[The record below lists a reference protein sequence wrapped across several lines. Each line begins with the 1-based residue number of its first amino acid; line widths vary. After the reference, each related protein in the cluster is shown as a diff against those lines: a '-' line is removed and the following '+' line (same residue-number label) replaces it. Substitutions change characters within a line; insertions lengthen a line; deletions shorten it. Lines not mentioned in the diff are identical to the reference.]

1 MPKKLKSQRRKK
13 GKSLGD
19 SEHDDTGFGDVD
31 EVEILSED
39 HTVADDASFNS
50 FYDDFGGDAENGAAA
65 EDGAPDTQSRA
76 EISAA
81 NRHNSLLEALSLAST
96 IPSEKRSVKRE
107 QYLKRLFKAI
117 SQFAAG
123 PPGQEAVLS
132 RVDDAILPACKA
144 GLRAGSANPAEQYA
158 ACRVLEVT
166 SVIIGH
172 DQDDYVESIEQPL
185 RLVIKGTHRAAVVRG
200 AALRAL
206 AMTHFICGADESGT
220 NSVLNLCEEVCAPQY
235 RGEDVSPCLRAI
247 ALDCWALLSSTV
259 ADAYLAG
266 DEMEEDLGRG
276 LVILPLLST
285 CLNSSNMELRCA
297 AGECVAL
304 IHESRL
310 NLGIDEDE
318 GENASERRFRRG
330 SWDGSEW
337 EVLMDEVKQRVAEL
351 SVESGRHMSKKAK
364 KEQRATF
371 RDFMATI
378 VDDEPPVEVVN
389 FRGGTVTLRT
399 WREIIEINFVRHC
412 LQGGFQIQLMT
423 NETLHMIF
431 DIDASTINDATG
443 AALSQLEKRL
453 TMSKTSEAAKA
464 ADLDMTRRRR
474 TRTNVKNYFITAD
487 GEDI

>member
-144 GLRAGSANPAEQYA
+144 GLRAGSAKPAEQYA

-330 SWDGSEW
+330 ELFSIFQLFPKNPYKKINE
-337 EVLMDEVKQRVAEL
+337 LMVT
-351 SVESGRHMSKKAK
+351 SGCFS
-364 KEQRATF
+364 
-371 RDFMATI
+371 
-378 VDDEPPVEVVN
+378 
-389 FRGGTVTLRT
+389 L
-399 WREIIEINFVRHC
+399 
-412 LQGGFQIQLMT
+412 GFSLP
-423 NETLHMIF
+423 N
-431 DIDASTINDATG
+431 
-443 AALSQLEKRL
+443 K
-453 TMSKTSEAAKA
+453 
-464 ADLDMTRRRR
+464 
-474 TRTNVKNYFITAD
+474 
-487 GEDI
+487 